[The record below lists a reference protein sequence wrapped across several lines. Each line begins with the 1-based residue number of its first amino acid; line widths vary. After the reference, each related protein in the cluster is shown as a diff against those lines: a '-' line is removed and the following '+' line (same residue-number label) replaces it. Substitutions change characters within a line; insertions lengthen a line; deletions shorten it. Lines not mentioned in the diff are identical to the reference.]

1 MSVRNVAPD
10 AFGVPVIIYESGRIV
25 TLAFAVAAGLSL
37 VAITIL
43 LFIVM
48 RRPRDVA
55 RVLAPLLLAGVLTLG
70 TCALTGFKL
79 NFANII
85 ALPLLLGVGV
95 TFPIYF
101 VTAWR
106 EGEAHLL
113 ASPAGRGMLYS
124 ALTTAA
130 AFGSLA
136 ISKHTGTAA
145 MGILLTMALVYTLLA
160 TLVFLPALL
169 GAPEKN

>member
-1 MSVRNVAPD
+1 M
-10 AFGVPVIIYESGRIV
+10 G
-25 TLAFAVAAGLSL
+25 LA
-37 VAITIL
+37 I
-43 LFIVM
+43 
-48 RRPRDVA
+48 
-55 RVLAPLLLAGVLTLG
+55 
-70 TCALTGFKL
+70 

-85 ALPLLLGVGV
+85 ALPLLLGIGV

-106 EGEAHLL
+106 DGEGVLL

-136 ISKHTGTAA
+136 ISKHTGTASL
-145 MGILLTMALVYTLLA
+145 GILLTLALTLLA
-160 TLVFLPALL
+160 TLIFLPALL
-169 GAPEKN
+169 GKPPEKA

>member
-1 MSVRNVAPD
+1 MS
-10 AFGVPVIIYESGRIV
+10 AFGTFFV
-25 TLAFAVAAGLSL
+25 TRAFVTAAVLALA
-37 VAITIL
+37 AITIL
-43 LFIVM
+43 LFIVF
-48 RRPRDVA
+48 RRAGDVA
-55 RVLAPLLLAGVLTLG
+55 RVLAPLLLAALLTLG
-70 TCALTGFKL
+70 TYAVMGLAI

-85 ALPLLLGVGV
+85 ALPLLLGIGV

-106 EGEAHLL
+106 DGEGVLL

-136 ISKHTGTAA
+136 ISKHTGTASL
-145 MGILLTMALVYTLLA
+145 GILLTLALAYTLLA
-160 TLVFLPALL
+160 TLIFLPALL
-169 GAPEKN
+169 GKPPERA